1 MQTLFRSLLAAAG
14 MALAGCDLMDDA
26 LAAASDQERHQEDF
40 KFSYDLKPGG
50 RVTLEGF
57 NGGVEIYGW
66 SQDKIEIDGTKYSS
80 DKAKLSEIKIDIAHT
95 ADSVQIRAV
104 QPERPHRWHGNMGV
118 KFVLHVP
125 RKTLLES
132 VASSNGPIQIEGLEG
147 DARLRTSNGPVKLT
161 SFRGDAVVRTSNGP
175 VDVKDFSG
183 ALSVATS
190 NGPVRGDGVKGNLD
204 VTTSNGP
211 VTISAADLAA
221 GKPVRI
227 KTSNGPVRLTMNK
240 LTTDVIARTSNGP
253 IELRLP
259 TGSGANVRAET
270 RHGKVESDFE
280 VSAATTQSKSEL
292 AGRIGGGGPS
302 LELETSNGN
311 IRLARAN

>member
-1 MQTLFRSLLAAAG
+1 MKTLFRSLLVVGG
-14 MALAGCDLMDDA
+14 MALAGCDVMDEA
-26 LAAASDQERHQEDF
+26 LAAASDQQRHQEDF

-50 RVTLEGF
+50 RVSLDGF
-57 NGGVEIYGW
+57 NGGVEIFGW
-66 SQDKIEIDGTKYSS
+66 SQDKIEINGTKYSS
-80 DKAKLSEIKIDIAHT
+80 DRAKLAEIKIDIAHT

-104 QPERPHRWHGNMGV
+104 RPERPHRWRGNMGV

-132 VASSNGPIQIEGLEG
+132 IASSNGPILIEGLEG
-147 DARLRTSNGPVKLT
+147 DARLRTSNGPVKLI
-161 SFRGDAVVRTSNGP
+161 SFRGDASVKTSNGP
-175 VDVKDFSG
+175 VEVKDFSG
-183 ALSVATS
+183 ALVAETS
-190 NGPVRGDGVKGNLD
+190 NGPVRGDGVKGHLD

-211 VTISAADLAA
+211 VAISAADLAS

-227 KTSNGPVRLTMNK
+227 KTSNGSVRLAMNR
-240 LTTDVIARTSNGP
+240 LTTDVIAHTSNGP

-259 TGSGANVRAET
+259 AGSGANVRAET
-270 RHGKVESDFE
+270 RHGKVESDFD
-280 VSAATTQSKSEL
+280 VSATTQSKSEL

-311 IRLARAN
+311 IRLARGN